1 MYMNSTQFNSS
12 QDTSLINSSRQSSN
26 SPSTSLSPS
35 NPSSPSNPPSPSLSP
50 SNPASL
56 SLSNSPSEFLQSSQT
71 NSPSINSSNE
81 VSIGEKQNSETTTI
95 PTQPLQNSI
104 REPSNIEPQISV
116 PSNIEP
122 QISDPQISE
131 PQMSDPQVSDPQV
144 SDPSITESSISDS
157 QVSDPSI
164 TESSISDPQITEPSL
179 TPSLSEQSIEETQP
193 ITPADIE
200 PSSNNSFYDQEIK
213 EQPQQLSEE
222 QTQDKDI
229 PNIDELTPEVQPEIT
244 QEEYQQ
250 LEEKEKS
257 IRSKILNQPPPCQKK
272 QISPTDPYVEKV
284 QLKTPLL
291 ENEQA
296 ISNIL
301 KTQIPHSFLYF
312 QPLIETRPLE
322 IGSITECENITDT
335 QLTTTNQEE
344 LIEAK
349 YKSAGNKTLEEFLQD
364 QIKTPKQS
372 NKFIQLLVN
381 AHLQLLDEIQLLQS
395 TTPPIVH
402 FHITPQTVLYD
413 EINGTPV
420 LTDFR
425 LAFTK
430 TTIESPEESLD
441 LFPIYENNPSWPIE
455 VYLISNLLENP
466 NKSVEELATS
476 FTPFRVENASQS
488 ARPINQPP
496 SIETIKNKTPIE
508 LKQTY
513 LSWDTYSVN
522 QLIYSFLTSSNI
534 PLNIPFMR
542 TYIDV
547 LSKELTAEPT
557 ERSQIPQLQSK
568 IRDIFKAVPKKEYM
582 DFLEVLIQ

>member
-1 MYMNSTQFNSS
+1 MSSTQN
-12 QDTSLINSSRQSSN
+12 QSSI
-26 SPSTSLSPS
+26 SMLPSLTPS
-35 NPSSPSNPPSPSLSP
+35 VSSSLSP

-56 SLSNSPSEFLQSSQT
+56 SLSLSNSPSEFIQSSQT

-116 PSNIEP
+116 PSNTE
-122 QISDPQISE
+122 PQISE
-131 PQMSDPQVSDPQV
+131 PQVSVPSNTETQMSDPQVSEPQVSDPQVSDPQV

-164 TESSISDPQITEPSL
+164 TESSISDPQITEPSM

-200 PSSNNSFYDQEIK
+200 HSYNNSFYDQEIK

-222 QTQDKDI
+222 EEETQDKDI
-229 PNIDELTPEVQPEIT
+229 QNIDEPTPEVQTEIT

-301 KTQIPHSFLYF
+301 KTQIPQAFLYF
-312 QPLIETRPLE
+312 QPLIETHPLE
-322 IGSITECENITDT
+322 IGTITECKNMTDT

-413 EINGTPV
+413 ETNGTPV

-430 TTIESPEESLD
+430 TTIESPEESPD

-455 VYLISNLLENP
+455 VFLLSQLNENS
-466 NKSVEELATS
+466 NKSIEELATS
-476 FTPFRVENASQS
+476 FNNPTKQS
-488 ARPINQPP
+488 PS
-496 SIETIKNKTPIE
+496 SIETIKYKTPLE
-508 LKQTY
+508 LKQTF

-522 QLIYSFLTSSNI
+522 QLIYSFLTTANI

-542 TYIDV
+542 TYIE
-547 LSKELTAEPT
+547 LITKELTAEPS

-568 IRDIFKAVPKKEYM
+568 IRDIFKSVPKKEYM
-582 DFLEVLIQ
+582 DFLQDLIQ

>member
-12 QDTSLINSSRQSSN
+12 QYTSLINSSRQSSN
-26 SPSTSLSPS
+26 S
-35 NPSSPSNPPSPSLSP
+35 PSPSLSP

-81 VSIGEKQNSETTTI
+81 VSIGEKQNSETTKI
-95 PTQPLQNSI
+95 PTQSLQNSI

-116 PSNIEP
+116 PSNTEP
-122 QISDPQISE
+122 QISEPQISVPSNIESQISE
-131 PQMSDPQVSDPQV
+131 PQMSDP
-144 SDPSITESSISDS
+144 

-200 PSSNNSFYDQEIK
+200 PSYNNSFYDQEIK

-222 QTQDKDI
+222 EEETQDKDI
-229 PNIDELTPEVQPEIT
+229 QNIDELTPEVQPEIT

-402 FHITPQTVLYD
+402 FHITPQTILYD

-466 NKSVEELATS
+466 NKSIEELATS
-476 FTPFRVENASQS
+476 FTPFRVEETLQS